1 VREIPLHDI
10 QAAAR
15 GVYDLVV
22 RTPLIRLELPDALGL
37 SPATEIFLKLETLQ
51 PIGSFKIRGAHNAI
65 RQLSDDERREGVWTV
80 SAGNAG
86 QGVALAARHAGIPCA
101 VPYR

>member
-22 RTPLIRLELPDALGL
+22 RTPLIRLELPDARGL

-51 PIGSFKIRGAHNAI
+51 PIGHSKFVARTTSSGSSATTNDVTACGPSAPATPGRASRSPRGM
-65 RQLSDDERREGVWTV
+65 RGSR
-80 SAGNAG
+80 
-86 QGVALAARHAGIPCA
+86 AR
-101 VPYR
+101 